1 MSLFIFGLLA
11 IIAGALAAS
20 NFVIEKI
27 PSAKGYLEKAV
38 PYQAVIG
45 VVAMILSVLKLLD
58 AFTIHE
64 DMFTKLINFICI
76 AATAL
81 VGFLLGFPMVQQW
94 IANDEKSKEKAE
106 EVRSL
111 GGLCVY
117 GTERHESRRIDN
129 QLRETAAFFVE
140 DCFNCRLHSY
150 SQAESN

>member
-1 MSLFIFGLLA
+1 MLYSFNLLSLILLRIMSLFIFGLLA

-58 AFTIHE
+58 AFTIQE
-64 DMFTKLINFICI
+64 DMFTKLINFVCI

-106 EVRSL
+106 EVRKKLSPYQVIA
-111 GGLCVY
+111 GLVAI
-117 GTERHESRRIDN
+117 GTGIY
-129 QLRETAAFFVE
+129 LLFAAIVP
-140 DCFNCRLHSY
+140 
-150 SQAESN
+150 